1 MLADLLPVLVLAG
14 TALLLPCAILAAA
27 KKREEYC
34 GDKLKNCFWC
44 GAPCTYYKLENEP
57 AKARI

>member
-1 MLADLLPVLVLAG
+1 MFADLLPVLVLAG
-14 TALLLPCAILAAA
+14 TALLIPLVVLAAA

-44 GAPCTYYKLENEP
+44 GEQCTYYKLEE
-57 AKARI
+57 K